1 MTTAETLQ
9 KKKIIELIPFSLSRF
24 KQDGFCFINMERKFF
39 IIILFFLAPLFS
51 IGQTK
56 NLDYFINQSLNNDP
70 KFFELHNLILQN
82 RIDSQII
89 VAGNKLQLTGNGNAY
104 YAPIVNGYGYDM
116 AITNG
121 QQLSALVALNKNI
134 YNKRNLSLQF
144 KSLQLQNDSLNN
156 SSAIYRQDLKKSIIT
171 QYITAYGDQLQLN
184 LNDQIIDLLSKEEQI
199 LKILTQKNVYKQSD
213 YLSFLVT
220 LQQQQLARNQLMVQ
234 YKNDYATLNYL
245 SGIADTTTES
255 LAKPDIHVIENYE
268 PTESPF
274 FFTYKIDSLRIE
286 NERLI
291 TKVQYRPKVN
301 LFADA
306 GYQSTFILTPYKNF
320 GYSFGINLTVPIFD
334 GHQKQLRFS
343 KLDIQQRT
351 LQKRQQ
357 FFNTQYHQQLLQL
370 HQQLK
375 DIESLASN
383 INKQIEYLETLIKV
397 NGKLLE
403 TGDIR
408 ITDYVLALN
417 NYITAKNLVT
427 QNEIARFQVIEQINY
442 WNMKL

>member
-1 MTTAETLQ
+1 MD
-9 KKKIIELIPFSLSRF
+9 KKFLILFA
-24 KQDGFCFINMERKFF
+24 
-39 IIILFFLAPLFS
+39 FFLAPLFS

-56 NLDYFINQSLNNDP
+56 TLDYFIDQSLNNDP
-70 KFFELHNLILQN
+70 KFSELNNFILQN
-82 RIDSQII
+82 KIDSEII

-156 SSAIYRQDLKKSIIT
+156 SSAIYKQDLKKSIIT
-171 QYITAYGDQLQLN
+171 QYITAYADQLQLN
-184 LNDQIIDLLSKEEQI
+184 INNQVIGLLSKEDQV
-199 LKILTQKNVYKQSD
+199 LKTLTQKNVYRQSD

-220 LQQQQLARNQLMVQ
+220 LQQQELARNQLMVQ

-245 SGIADTTTES
+245 SGIVDTTTETLS
-255 LAKPDIHVIENYE
+255 APDIQVIENYKAK
-268 PTESPF
+268 ESPF
-274 FFTYKIDSLRIE
+274 FLSYKIDSLRIE
-286 NERLI
+286 NDRLI

-320 GYSFGINLTVPIFD
+320 GYSFGINLTIPIFD
-334 GHQKQLRFS
+334 GNQKQLQFS
-343 KLDIQQRT
+343 KLNIQQRT
-351 LQKRQQ
+351 LQKKQQ
-357 FFNTQYHQQLLQL
+357 FFNNQYHQQLLQL
-370 HQQLK
+370 RQQLK
-375 DIESLASN
+375 DIESLRSN

-403 TGDIR
+403 SGDIR
-408 ITDYVLALN
+408 ITDYVLAMN
-417 NYITAKNLVT
+417 NYITAKNLVV
-427 QNEIARFQVIEQINY
+427 QNQVARYQVIQQINY